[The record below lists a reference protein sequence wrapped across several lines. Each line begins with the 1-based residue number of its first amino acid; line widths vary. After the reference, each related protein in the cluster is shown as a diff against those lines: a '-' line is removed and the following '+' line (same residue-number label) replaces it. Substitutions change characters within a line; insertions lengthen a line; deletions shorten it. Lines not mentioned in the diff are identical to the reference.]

1 MGDIIV
7 GIGDIKIV
15 KGEIPLVTYA
25 LGSCVGICV
34 YDEGI
39 GLGGMLHAMLP
50 TVVDPTMIVEVD
62 KYVDTGVVKLYNTLC
77 RLGAD
82 KGRLKAKLIGGAK
95 MFEYNTS
102 VRDADIGTLNVCKA
116 REALKKLGVPLVREV
131 TGGEVGRTIRFVP
144 TSGVVT
150 ITSTDGKTELI

>member
-1 MGDIIV
+1 MGDVVV
-7 GIGDIKIV
+7 GIGDIKII
-15 KGEIPLVTYA
+15 KGEVPLVTYA

-34 YDEGI
+34 YDEVI

-50 TVVDPTMIVEVD
+50 TAVDPAMMVEVD

-95 MFEYNTS
+95 MFEYTAS
-102 VRDADIGTLNVCKA
+102 VSDADIGTLNVLKA
-116 REALKKLGVPLVREV
+116 RESLRKLGVPLVREV

-144 TSGVVT
+144 TSGSVT
-150 ITSTDGKTELI
+150 ILSTDGRTEVI